1 MVSKFDEIPWNEI
14 IKKEARGIDD
24 ADFGEIQSVDPEYVL
39 TQKGMIDKEFFSFPK
54 NLAQGYDG
62 DRVWFKVTEEEAR
75 NSYMQSQNVDIL
87 DQGDSSSNNIETD
100 TTYNN
105 SLSNTKTEEEK
116 IIPLMAEKLDIAK
129 TEVVDEVIITKE
141 PVKDTKTEQIP
152 VMHEELTIEIR
163 PVTNDHQSSLQSS
176 NINNNNNNNNNNN
189 TSNEENEILKPV
201 ENKTH
206 IRIPLKREE
215 VEVSR
220 TPYVKEEIVVK
231 KKPVSGTQTVTEELV
246 SEKIVDPKI

>member
-39 TQKGMIDKEFFSFPK
+39 TQKGIIDKEFFSFPK
-54 NLAQGYDG
+54 NLVQGYDG

-75 NSYMQSQNVDIL
+75 NSYMQSQNVNL
-87 DQGDSSSNNIETD
+87 VDQGDFSSNNIETKTID
-100 TTYNN
+100 DN
-105 SLSNTKTEEEK
+105 SLNNTKTEEEK

-176 NINNNNNNNNNNN
+176 NINNNN
-189 TSNEENEILKPV
+189 TSNEQNEILKPV

-231 KKPVSGTQTVTEELV
+231 KKPVSETQTVTEELV
-246 SEKIVDPKI
+246 SERIVDPQI